1 MENPGIVIVTTYIKE
16 GNSMKVRK
24 LVSILLALALLLTLS
39 ACGANSSPRTEAAY
53 DYAAKEE
60 MAPGSIV
67 TDSMDSS
74 SAVLPQGRK
83 LIRTVQM
90 EAETEDLTTLLANLD
105 EQVAALNG
113 YVEGR
118 EVYNGSIYSSRRYR
132 HASMTIRI
140 PAENLNSF
148 VTHVEGASNVVSSNE
163 YIDDVTTQYV
173 DTESRVAALEIEQ
186 DRLLELLSK
195 AESMEDILTIED
207 RLTDVRYELE
217 NMVSQLK
224 TLDNQVN
231 YATVHLQIT
240 EVQEY
245 TPIIEEEPT
254 VWERIT
260 QGFGESIEDITDDV
274 KEFFIWV
281 LVNSPYLVIWA
292 AVITVI
298 VLLLRKFPR
307 KRKVKSVPNPSVKE
321 DQSE

>member
-1 MENPGIVIVTTYIKE
+1 
-16 GNSMKVRK
+16 MKVRK
-24 LVSILLALALLLTLS
+24 LVSILLAMMLLLSLT
-39 ACGANSSPRTEAAY
+39 ACGGNSSAKTEA
-53 DYAAKEE
+53 DYGYAPNEE
-60 MAPGSIV
+60 AAPGSIV
-67 TDSMDSS
+67 TDSASS
-74 SAVLPQGRK
+74 ESGSEALPQGRK
-83 LIRTVQM
+83 LIRTVKM
-90 EAETEDLTTLLANLD
+90 EAETEDLTALLANLD

-132 HASMTIRI
+132 NASMTIRI
-140 PAENLNSF
+140 PAENLNGF
-148 VTHVEGASNVVSSNE
+148 VSHVEGASNVVSSNE

-186 DRLLELLSK
+186 ERLLELLSK
-195 AESMEDILTIED
+195 AETMEDILTIED

-224 TLDNQVN
+224 TLDNQVD
-231 YATVHLQIT
+231 YATVHLTIT

-260 QGFGESIEDITDDV
+260 QGFGESIEDITDGV

-281 LVNSPYLVIWA
+281 LVNSPYLIIWA

-298 VLLLRKFPR
+298 ILVLRKLPR
-307 KRKVKSVPNPSVKE
+307 KRKVKAAPKPNAADDNKE
-321 DQSE
+321 